1 MQFSVCSAPVLIAVF
16 LRIEL
21 FSKSSVGEKM
31 SAPTPAAHFNL
42 FLLRNF
48 LDSGSCADLRAE
60 LIASP
65 TTQAPVYIEGSEGLI
80 HETVRR
86 TTSLHPSDETF
97 TRIHERL
104 LQQKSA
110 LEQHFRVSLVDC
122 ERPQFLRYE
131 QGDFFVRHQDGNT
144 HQLDFDH
151 LRVRRISIVV
161 FLNDF
166 SLEPQPECF
175 SGGVLHFYDE
185 NGAAE
190 SFGLQGETGMLV
202 AFTAD
207 TFHEVLPVTSGER
220 FTIISWF
227 R

>member
-1 MQFSVCSAPVLIAVF
+1 
-16 LRIEL
+16 
-21 FSKSSVGEKM
+21 M
-31 SAPTPAAHFNL
+31 SAPDRAADFNL

-48 LDSGSCADLRAE
+48 LEPAACVDLRAE

-65 TTQAPVYIEGSEGLI
+65 TTQAPVYIEGSDSVI
-80 HETVRR
+80 HETIRK
-86 TTSLHPSDETF
+86 TTSLHPADETF

-110 LEQHFRVSLVDC
+110 LEQHFGLTLNDC
-122 ERPQFLRYE
+122 ERPQFLRY
-131 QGDFFVRHQDGNT
+131 QNGDFFVRHQDGNT

-151 LRVRRISIVV
+151 LRIRRISIVV

-166 SLEPQPECF
+166 SNEPKADSF
-175 SGGVLHFYDE
+175 SGGTLNFYEPD
-185 NGAAE
+185 GPK
-190 SFGLQGETGMLV
+190 SFALPGETGLLV
-202 AFTAD
+202 AFTAE

>member
-1 MQFSVCSAPVLIAVF
+1 
-16 LRIEL
+16 
-21 FSKSSVGEKM
+21 M
-31 SAPTPAAHFNL
+31 SHAAPAAHFNL

-48 LDSGSCADLRAE
+48 LDVETCVQIIAE
-60 LIASP
+60 LAEAP
-65 TTQAPVYIEGSEGLI
+65 TTQAPVYIQGTEGLV
-80 HETVRR
+80 HENIRK
-86 TTSLHPSDETF
+86 TTSVHPSSETL
-97 TRIHERL
+97 TNIHARMLE
-104 LQQKSA
+104 QKSA
-110 LEQHFRVSLVDC
+110 LEQHFQEPLHDC

-144 HQLDFDH
+144 RQLDFDH

-166 SLEPQPECF
+166 SVEPRDGCF
-175 SGGVLHFYDE
+175 SGGTLNFYDE
-185 NGAAE
+185 TSAFSLEGKT
-190 SFGLQGETGMLV
+190 GLLV
-202 AFTAD
+202 AFTAE